1 MGPLDRIPILV
12 LFLLTLLLGFVA
24 VEAGRWFGGRRRHQ
38 QAEPEA
44 PVGAAVGATLG
55 LLAFILAFTF
65 GMAASRFDVRKQMV
79 VEDAN
84 AIGTTY
90 LRVSFMPEPPAS
102 KLRLLLREYTD
113 TRVDAG
119 LHPERFPAALAR
131 SEELQ
136 RMIWSEAS
144 AAVTQHPNVLTALFM
159 DALNNMID
167 THGLRLAAIRNRI
180 PLAIWFFLFVT
191 AGVGMLSIGYHA
203 GLSGS
208 RRSVAATALVVAFS
222 GVIMLIADLDRP
234 EKGFLRIN
242 QQAMIDLQKS
252 IQTELPAV
260 TAEPPPPP

>member
-1 MGPLDRIPILV
+1 MDEIPIPV
-12 LFLLTLLLGFVA
+12 LFLLTLLLAFAA
-24 VEAGRWFGGRRRHQ
+24 VELGRWFGRRRQHQ

-55 LLAFILAFTF
+55 LLAFMLAFTF
-65 GMAASRFDVRKQMV
+65 GMAASRFDTRKLMV
-79 VEDAN
+79 VQDAN
-84 AIGTTY
+84 SIGTTY
-90 LRVSFMPEPPAS
+90 LRASLMPDPPAS
-102 KLRLLLREYTD
+102 KLRLLLREYAD
-113 TRVDAG
+113 IRADAG

-144 AAVTQHPNVLTALFM
+144 AAGTEHPNVMTALFI

-180 PLAIWFFLFVT
+180 PAAIWVFLFLT
-191 AGVGMLSIGYHA
+191 AGVGMLSIGFQA

-208 RRSVAATALVVAFS
+208 RRSVAATALVLAFS

-234 EKGFLRIN
+234 ERGFLRVS
-242 QQAMIDLQKS
+242 QQPMIDLQTSMK
-252 IQTELPAV
+252 TEMPATTV
-260 TAEPPPPP
+260 EPPTPP